1 MDDWITVP
9 EGRTATHANWRK
21 HPHSEWSFR
30 NVRKILATEGIDRR
44 VEDYSPLGMAE
55 HDIGTLAFKSAAGT
69 LTVADVLARSNT
81 DAFLVLKN
89 GAIVSEQYFN
99 GMRRDDRHVIFSVSK
114 SVLGLVFGIL
124 IDRKLVDAARPATDY
139 VPELTGSGYEG
150 ATVQHVLDMAV
161 AVDFREDYQAED
173 GDVDRYR
180 RATGWDPA
188 RPEDSG
194 NSTRGMLRRMARG
207 DGRHGEKFYYV
218 SPDTDV
224 AGWIAERATGLS
236 YAQVVSTVLWQPMGA
251 EYPADMTVDRF
262 GVARSAGGI
271 CATLRDIGRIG
282 TLMTSRPV
290 ATDVVPP
297 SFIEDTYMNGDAQ
310 AWARGASASYIPNGR
325 YRNKWYVKPGP
336 EKTSLAIGIHGQW
349 IYANHDRNI
358 VIVKQSS
365 QPAPVD
371 AAIDQMVMASFDA
384 IADHVG

>member
-55 HDIGTLAFKSAAGT
+55 RDIGTLAFKSTAGT

-173 GDVDRYR
+173 ADVDRYR

-188 RPEDSG
+188 RPGDSG
-194 NSTRGMLRRMARG
+194 NSTRGMLCRMARG

-236 YAQVVSTVLWQPMGA
+236 YAQVVSTLLWQPMGA

-336 EKTSLAIGIHGQW
+336 EKTCLAIGIHGQW